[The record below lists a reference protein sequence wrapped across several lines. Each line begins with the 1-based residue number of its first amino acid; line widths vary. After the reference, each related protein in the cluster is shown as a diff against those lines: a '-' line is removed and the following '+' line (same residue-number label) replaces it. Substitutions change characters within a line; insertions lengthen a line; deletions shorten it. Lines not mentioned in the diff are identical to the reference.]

1 LSIIFQPKHYFLLFL
16 TPIINLFFYWGASIL
31 NELKQIISLRLVD
44 SDRVSVQAIAARLF
58 VRESDIYRFAINYL
72 LNRFSCLFDDTLT
85 GSDLLPAMLEIRAE
99 INHSLGLKRHQL
111 EKIINGSNIDPDKYV
126 AMSDI
131 ELLLLP
137 QHILKQ
143 RLMKLD
149 EMPKTP
155 IDVEAWLKHYLT
167 YKYNLFHLIELKYPE
182 ELSEVG

>member
-1 LSIIFQPKHYFLLFL
+1 M
-16 TPIINLFFYWGASIL
+16 

-44 SDRVSVQAIAARLF
+44 SDRAAVQAVASRLF

-72 LNRFSCLFDDTLT
+72 LNRFNCLFDETCT
-85 GSDLLPAMLEIRAE
+85 GSDLLPAMLEIRSE
-99 INHSLGLKRHQL
+99 INHTLGLKRHQL
-111 EKIINGSNIDPDKYV
+111 EKIINGNNLHPDKYV

-149 EMPKTP
+149 DMPRTP
-155 IDVEAWLKHYLT
+155 VDVEAWLKLYLT
-167 YKYNLFHLIELKYPE
+167 DKYNLFDIEREKESLFEDAAEIY
-182 ELSEVG
+182 

>member
-1 LSIIFQPKHYFLLFL
+1 
-16 TPIINLFFYWGASIL
+16 L

-44 SDRVSVQAIAARLF
+44 SDRAAVQAIASRLF

-72 LNRFSCLFDDTLT
+72 LNRFGCLFDESCT

-99 INHSLGLKRHQL
+99 INHTLGLKRHQL
-111 EKIINGSNIDPDKYV
+111 EKIINGNNLHPDKYV

-131 ELLLLP
+131 ELLLMP

-149 EMPKTP
+149 DAPKAHT
-155 IDVEAWLKHYLT
+155 DVESWLKLYLT
-167 YKYNLFHLIELKYPE
+167 EKYNLLEIEKDMLFGDTAEIYNYKE
-182 ELSEVG
+182 T